1 MPSVLRNLVVTA
13 SRQAVF
19 SKSGQ
24 SQGNACCA
32 GSSRLIET
40 RRVTSRLLNNHV
52 MGSRGSMKDQ
62 VSAIGVKHSM
72 P

>member
-13 SRQAVF
+13 SRQAV